1 MRKLIVSLTF
11 LTIFVLFLKPL
22 TDPDL
27 FWHLKYGEEILKTHR
42 FPYADQFS
50 FTFPGYQAADSW
62 WLSEVLIYF
71 LVSKTGFFFPAL
83 LFAALGAV
91 SYLAVGFWTL
101 TKGVN
106 PAIVAGSVFFSAIV
120 SWQVMGVRPQVISLA
135 FLAVAFIILHQFWQ
149 NRHPKLIFF
158 MPLIFLLW
166 ANFHAGFTLGLLL
179 IWLFWATEMTRFLG
193 EKFWRQKREIPYLT
207 SRQLKFLLGV
217 NFFSVLIT
225 LVNPYGVGL
234 WQTVLNDTA
243 SPKIKIL
250 ISEWLPP
257 TSRSELGLLF
267 FFYLFVLGFLIYFQS
282 AKTPPDRAGM
292 KREENELARQG
303 YPAWSEAEGGVVH
316 LSRIKINPTRLV
328 ILAVFSLLGLAAV
341 RHIAV
346 FGLLAIPV
354 LVEGLAA
361 LPLRKVAFS
370 YKNLVPP
377 LFLVLFA
384 GGWAFQILPQTYRSS
399 ISVKDLAGSGGYPY
413 EAVEYLKKNA
423 PERLFNVYGWG
434 GYLIWQAPG
443 IKTFIDGRMPGWKRD
458 GREILDDYDK
468 IINLKKE
475 APELLDFWQIRTVL
489 ISPDSPLT
497 LYLKIHPQ
505 WEKRY
510 EDSTAVIFSRKV
522 VK

>member
-62 WLSEVLIYF
+62 WLSEVFIYF

-101 TKGVN
+101 TKRVN

-120 SWQVMGVRPQVISLA
+120 SWQIMGVRPQVISLVL
-135 FLAVAFIILHQFWQ
+135 LALAFIILHQFWQ
-149 NRHPKLIFF
+149 NRHPKLIFL
-158 MPLIFLLW
+158 MPLIFLFW

-179 IWLFWATEMTRFLG
+179 IWLFWATEIIRFLG
-193 EKFWRQKREIPYLT
+193 QKFWRQKREAPFLT
-207 SRQLKFLLGV
+207 SRQLKFLFGI
-217 NFFSVLIT
+217 NFFSTLTTLI
-225 LVNPYGVGL
+225 NPYGVGL

-250 ISEWLPP
+250 INEWLPP

-267 FFYLFVLGFLIYFQS
+267 FLYLFVLGLLIYL
-282 AKTPPDRAGM
+282 G
-292 KREENELARQG
+292 
-303 YPAWSEAEGGVVH
+303 
-316 LSRIKINPTRLV
+316 RIKINPTRLT
-328 ILAVFSLLGLAAV
+328 ILAVFSLLGLAAA

-346 FGLLAIPV
+346 FGLLATPV
-354 LVEGLAA
+354 LVEGLVA
-361 LPLRKVAFS
+361 LPWRRVDLP
-370 YKNLVPP
+370 YKNLVFP
-377 LFLVLFA
+377 LFLALFA
-384 GGWAFQILPQTYRSS
+384 GGWAFQILPSTYRASQS
-399 ISVKDLAGSGGYPY
+399 IKDLASAGDYPY
-413 EAVEYLKKNA
+413 EAVEYLKKH
-423 PERLFNVYGWG
+423 PSERLFNVYGWG
-434 GYLIWQAPG
+434 GYLIWQTPDTR
-443 IKTFIDGRMPGWKRD
+443 TFIDGRMPGWKRE
-458 GREILDDYDK
+458 GKEILDDYDK

-475 APELLDFWQIRTVL
+475 APELLDFWQIKTVL
-489 ISPDSPLT
+489 ISPDSPLVR
-497 LYLKIHPQ
+497 YLQIHPQ

-510 EDSTAVIFSRKV
+510 EDPISVIFSRKV